1 MGLILFILLGG
12 IAGWLASIVMRTNAE
27 QGLGLNI
34 VVGMV
39 GALLGGF
46 AFNLVGATGVT
57 GFNLWSLLVALVGAV
72 ILIGIVKLFRR

>member
-1 MGLILFILLGG
+1 
-12 IAGWLASIVMRTNAE
+12 
-27 QGLGLNI
+27 
-34 VVGMV
+34 MV